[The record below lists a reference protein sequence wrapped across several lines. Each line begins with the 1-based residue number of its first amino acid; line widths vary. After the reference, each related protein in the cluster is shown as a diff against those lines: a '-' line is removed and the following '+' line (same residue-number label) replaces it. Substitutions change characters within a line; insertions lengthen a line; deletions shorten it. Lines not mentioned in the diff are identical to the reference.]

1 MNEAVQSEE
10 MILFEG
16 ETATAGSGTVVAE
29 KTLAISVNGKQL
41 VQAQCMPCECE
52 ALSVGFLVAEGILRD
67 RRELVGVSVDHKTM
81 EADVTVDI
89 PEERLDQLEGKMKIT
104 SGCGRGVTIDNIEEV
119 MDCGKPFNLA
129 KMMSGEEVMRLGYEF
144 NHHPGLYRE
153 TRCVHSAMLSDGKE
167 FIYFAE
173 DIGRHNAVDKV
184 IGRAFL
190 DDLNICE
197 LVLFCTGRFSFE
209 MVAKA
214 ARVRIPIIISP
225 AAATRE
231 AILLARRFHM
241 ALCGRVRK
249 GSMRVYSCYWRI
261 TEGAQEKADDG

>member
-1 MNEAVQSEE
+1 MDEVVQNEE
-10 MILFEG
+10 MIIFEG
-16 ETATAGSGTVVAE
+16 AIATPGSGTVVAE
-29 KTLAISVNGKQL
+29 TTLAISVNGKQL
-41 VQAQCMPCECE
+41 VQAQCMPLECE
-52 ALSVGFLVAEGILRD
+52 ELSVGFLVAEGILRD
-67 RRELVGVSVDHKTM
+67 RRELVGVSFDGKAMSV
-81 EADVTVDI
+81 DVTVDV
-89 PEERLDQLEGKMKIT
+89 PEDRLDQLDSKMKIT
-104 SGCGRGVTIDNIEEV
+104 SGCGRGVTIDNVEEV
-119 MDCGKPFNLA
+119 MDCGKPFNLT
-129 KMMSGEEVMRLGYEF
+129 KTMSGAEVMRLGYEF
-144 NHHPGLYRE
+144 NHQPGLYRE
-153 TRCVHSAMLSDGKE
+153 TRCVHSASLSDGEK

-261 TEGAQEKADDG
+261 TET